1 MGRSF
6 EPILRLLA
14 LDHTPECQYWAV
26 WALANLTRV
35 YGKPHYLVKFLKCK
49 TAISFLAEKYCR
61 LLKDENGFQML
72 EDLIRRTNHSK
83 VRHYAKIALESS
95 LEYLERS
102 AVLGD
107 GNADDLEG

>member
-1 MGRSF
+1 MKLLKF
-6 EPILRLLA
+6 ETTI
-14 LDHTPECQYWAV
+14 
-26 WALANLTRV
+26 
-35 YGKPHYLVKFLKCK
+35 FL
-49 TAISFLAEKYCR
+49 LAEKYCR

-72 EDLIRRTNHSK
+72 EDLILRTNHSK
-83 VRHYAKIALESS
+83 VRHYAKIALEGS